1 VAADEFSGDEG
12 VSVDEMRRQASV
24 APSRGRKRTRSSHPW
39 LRTPRSRGRK
49 EAPPQLSLR
58 EGCGNASPW
67 PTDWCPEAWELVLV
81 VLVLVLVLLGI
92 VHSVVAIGL
101 TATET
106 VYGAL

>member
-1 VAADEFSGDEG
+1 
-12 VSVDEMRRQASV
+12 
-24 APSRGRKRTRSSHPW
+24 
-39 LRTPRSRGRK
+39 
-49 EAPPQLSLR
+49 
-58 EGCGNASPW
+58 
-67 PTDWCPEAWELVLV
+67 VLV